1 MSGKPEENDTRRLG
15 AAPGVPP
22 SFKIK
27 KWLRTGE
34 LDEPK
39 TVTELLENAGGALDH
54 ACAHEIVGDCV
65 FEAEDGQVYVGSVE
79 FVIDKINPEY
89 LKELEEEEA

>member
-1 MSGKPEENDTRRLG
+1 MKNSL
-15 AAPGVPP
+15 
-22 SFKIK
+22 KIR

-34 LDEPK
+34 LTGEPK
-39 TVTELLENAGGALDH
+39 TVAKVLEQAGNALDR
-54 ACAHEIVGDCV
+54 CESHEIMGEVV
-65 FEAEDGQVYVGSVE
+65 FEAEDGQVYVGAVE